1 MNMVEPLNFKL
12 GPYTIRHRQEP
23 GQQCPLYC
31 VFLDCVLIGKC
42 ISVPDLDACKWLE
55 RQQREQT
62 FYAYSTTSLC
72 NRWEQRNAIRRQNTG
87 GAHAMARNRKKGA
100 PRKPET
106 LRDIKKALAGG

>member
-1 MNMVEPLNFKL
+1 MNMIEPLNFKL

-23 GQQCPLYC
+23 GHQCPLYC

-62 FYAYSTTSLC
+62 FYAYSSAPLPDLTG
-72 NRWEQRNAIRRQNTG
+72 ARRANTG
-87 GAHAMARNRKKGA
+87 GAHAMARNRKIGR
-100 PRKPET
+100 PRSAET